1 MRKAI
6 LIILITQCTT
16 TLLAQDSTLI
26 TGDTLRW
33 NLATCIDYAKKNN
46 ITVNTLQLDASYNQQ
61 NVIAAKGA
69 MQPDLAGS
77 VTQSLTH
84 YNSGFYPSSGYGIS
98 SDLILYNGG
107 YIKNNIKSTQL
118 TLAASNLNIEAA
130 NNDITLSITEAYLNI
145 LLARET
151 IFYQQDVVT
160 TSEAI
165 VKQAQQRF
173 DTGMIAQ
180 KDLLETQ
187 ATLAS
192 DKYILVTDENA
203 LRQNILTLKQILQ
216 LPTDALFNVSRSDS
230 ITPVSL
236 VSDLHEAEVIA
247 LNTRPEVKSSAL
259 TVAMQEVEVEKAR
272 YSLRPSLVLGG
283 ALNTSYSKNNFSL
296 GGTSGKYVSQ
306 IGNNFDQNLG
316 LTLSVPIFDR
326 QVTKTNVEKAKINVD
341 IAKLDLQNTKTTLSQ
356 QVEQAYINVQN
367 AQQQYIAANEQM
379 KYSSES
385 YRIANEEFKIGSFSI
400 VDYLQ
405 QKNLYIQALQAYLQA
420 KYSSALYTKIYNFY
434 TGVPVTQ

>member
-1 MRKAI
+1 MRTI
-6 LIILITQCTT
+6 FFIILTT
-16 TLLAQDSTLI
+16 CVTKLSAQDSTLI
-26 TGDTLRW
+26 TGDTIRW

-46 ITVNTLQLDASYNQQ
+46 ITVNTLRLDAKYNEQ
-61 NVIAAKGA
+61 NVIAAKGQ
-69 MQPDLAGS
+69 MQPDLSGS

-84 YNSGFYPSSGYGIS
+84 YNSGFYPSSGYGVNS
-98 SDLILYNGG
+98 SLTLYNGG
-107 YIKNNIKSTQL
+107 YIRNNIKSTQL
-118 TLAASNLNIEAA
+118 ALAASNLDVEAS

-151 IFYQQDVVT
+151 IMYQQDVVN

-187 ATLAS
+187 ATLAN
-192 DKYILVTDENA
+192 DKYILVADENT

-216 LPTDALFNVSRSDS
+216 LPTDALFNVSANDS

-236 VSDLHEAEVIA
+236 VAGLHEAEVIA

-259 TVAMQEVEVEKAR
+259 SLEVQQTEVEKAK
-272 YSLRPSLVLGG
+272 YSLRPSLTLGG
-283 ALNTSYSKNNFSL
+283 SVGSSYSRNSLGEKYFSQVNNNF
-296 GGTSGKYVSQ
+296 
-306 IGNNFDQNLG
+306 NQNLG

-326 QVTKTNVEKAKINVD
+326 QITKTNVEKAKIDVD
-341 IAKLDLQNTKTTLSQ
+341 IAKLNLQNTKTTLSQ

-367 AQQQYIAANEQM
+367 AQQQYIAANEQL
-379 KYSSES
+379 KYSEEA
-385 YRIANEEFKIGSFSI
+385 YRIANEQLKIGSYNI

-405 QKNLYIQALQAYLQA
+405 QKNLYVQALQSYLQA